1 VLWPTGATD
10 LVLEARCGLPFWP
23 EASESICQPLNV
35 SLMEALNIQLVSR
48 SVDRRDVVA
57 PIRPAPQFLGHASS
71 TADGAVGTSLDL
83 ATVVTF
89 FEHLKSVEVGTS
101 RHI

>member
-48 SVDRRDVVA
+48 SVDRRDGSRQFG
-57 PIRPAPQFLGHASS
+57 PRLNFWDMPPALQMVQWELH
-71 TADGAVGTSLDL
+71 
-83 ATVVTF
+83 
-89 FEHLKSVEVGTS
+89 
-101 RHI
+101 